1 MNALSPGTR
10 DPSARPSRLREFRID
25 SIVFAMATSFLAL
38 IDMMLAFG
46 SITLFAL
53 GAALALRDVRHIL
66 QGRLLIALLVSVTFL
81 ALTIVPDANLLPS
94 SLIICA
100 KLVGIPNLGLLWW
113 FCLSL
118 LRDDFRIGA
127 LEWAGLAALSCV
139 PAFYFTEYLGISLPF
154 STTVNKL
161 GSIPPVLMIGHVI
174 WVALSER
181 KSDLVENRRQVR
193 LWMVFAPLAALIIS
207 LLSETMEN
215 VHLAS
220 IFRNGLG
227 VIPVQL
233 ALLFWL
239 TSVNP
244 ERLQFKPLARTVPD
258 EPRIDPK
265 DTALHRRLIHAIDE
279 EQVYLRPG
287 LTIEDLADLLK
298 APTHQLRHLINA
310 GMGFRNFA
318 AFLNGYRLT
327 HAKAALA
334 DVDRAR
340 DTILAIAYESG
351 FASLPSFNRVFKDV
365 IGQTPTDFRSAAI
378 APDAQN

>member
-1 MNALSPGTR
+1 
-10 DPSARPSRLREFRID
+10 
-25 SIVFAMATSFLAL
+25 MATSILAL

-46 SITLFAL
+46 SLTLFVVGL
-53 GAALALRDVRHIL
+53 ALAIRDVRHVL
-66 QGRLLIALLVSVTFL
+66 QGRLLIALLASVTFL
-81 ALTIVPDANLLPS
+81 ALTIIPDAQLLPRP
-94 SLIICA
+94 LILFA
-100 KLVGIPNLGLLWW
+100 KLTGILNLGLLWW

-118 LRDDFRIGA
+118 LRDDFKIGA
-127 LEWAGLAALSCV
+127 FEWAGLVALSCV
-139 PAFYFTEYLGISLPF
+139 PGFYLVENAGINLPF
-154 STTVNKL
+154 SATVNRL
-161 GSIPPVLMIGHVI
+161 GSIPPVIMIGHVI
-174 WVALSER
+174 WIALSER
-181 KSDLVENRRQVR
+181 KSDLVENRRQAR

-207 LLSETMEN
+207 LISESIESAE
-215 VHLAS
+215 LAS
-220 IFRNGLG
+220 ILRNGLG

-239 TSVNP
+239 TSMNA
-244 ERLQFKPLARTVPD
+244 ERLQFKMTTKSVTD
-258 EPRIDPK
+258 EPKIDPK
-265 DTALHRRLIHAIDE
+265 DTALHRRLMQAIDE
-279 EQVYLRPG
+279 DQVYLRPG

-318 AFLNGYRLT
+318 AFLNGYRLA
-327 HAKAALA
+327 HAKAVLA

-378 APDAQN
+378 APVAQN